1 MVGPWPGAPYP
12 AAMRPLGLIV
22 LVLAL
27 AGCSRE
33 VAGSPS
39 TPPGPPSTAAATAP
53 AERITTAAPETN
65 TTAAPTTTT
74 RAQLPPISIVV
85 AGDTSF
91 THGLDQRDPLG
102 DIATVLADGDLTIVN
117 LETTVAETEVGAPV
131 DKVYT
136 FKSPPITAQI
146 LAAAGVDMAA
156 LANNH
161 ALDYGTE
168 AVLRTIEI
176 LEQAGLAAAG
186 TGPDPATAY
195 AGTRLRVHGWR
206 VAVLSFTRVP
216 CDRPE
221 PGETFIPEI
230 AWACPQ
236 FAGATVDAVATA
248 ADGADLVVVMAHWGI
263 ERQACPDSH
272 QRDLAS
278 TWIEAGAD
286 MVVGSHPHVLQG
298 VQRIDDAWVLYS
310 TGNFAFPSAR
320 EASSYTAV
328 FRFDVTESGTTLTA
342 TPVRIVDGRP
352 VVAEASQQGI
362 LDDLTTR
369 SFGIAFD
376 PDGLA
381 SPTSQPGAC

>member
-1 MVGPWPGAPYP
+1 
-12 AAMRPLGLIV
+12 
-22 LVLAL
+22 
-27 AGCSRE
+27 
-33 VAGSPS
+33 
-39 TPPGPPSTAAATAP
+39 
-53 AERITTAAPETN
+53 
-65 TTAAPTTTT
+65 
-74 RAQLPPISIVV
+74 
-85 AGDTSF
+85 
-91 THGLDQRDPLG
+91 
-102 DIATVLADGDLTIVN
+102 
-117 LETTVAETEVGAPV
+117 
-131 DKVYT
+131 
-136 FKSPPITAQI
+136 
-146 LAAAGVDMAA
+146 
-156 LANNH
+156 
-161 ALDYGTE
+161 
-168 AVLRTIEI
+168 
-176 LEQAGLAAAG
+176 
-186 TGPDPATAY
+186 
-195 AGTRLRVHGWR
+195 

-342 TPVRIVDGRP
+342 IPVRIVDGRS
-352 VVAEASQQGI
+352 VLAEGSRTEI

-376 PDGLA
+376 RNGVA
-381 SPTSQPGAC
+381 SPTNQPGGC